1 MDNTSEERYALASLT
16 LASNLW
22 SSPRGRSNR
31 VKHIA
36 RVAAEYMQLLYHVSK
51 AREES
56 CAFIDVLQW
65 VCEISFSTSNHFLVE
80 QRKRSALIVY
90 IQHCR
95 LTSIIYS
102 QHCWQ
107 ACQTL
112 IPMDV
117 YWRSNDWKFSPI
129 LENAFVHMM
138 FSASGVM
145 LKMCWGVTSS
155 DLFWRKYVHCISSS
169 SYLSW
174 IHHRPSTITLLRHH
188 GLLLFRR
195 LLLNPVFLI
204 SCHLQDSIL
213 GHRTPRLLLLVLTK
227 ILRHLTCPLSLLH
240 RPSLR

>member
-1 MDNTSEERYALASLT
+1 MDDTNEERYASASLT
-16 LASNLW
+16 LTYNLW
-22 SSPRGRSNR
+22 LSPRGRSNR
-31 VKHIA
+31 AKHIA

-65 VCEISFSTSNHFLVE
+65 VCEISFSPGNHLLVE

-95 LTSIIYS
+95 LISIISS

-107 ACQTL
+107 ACQT
-112 IPMDV
+112 PSSMDA

-138 FSASGVM
+138 PSASGVM
-145 LKMCWGVTSS
+145 PKMCWDVTLS
-155 DLFWRKYVHCISSS
+155 DLFWRKCVHCISFS

-174 IHHRPSTITLLRHH
+174 IHYRPSTITLLRHH

-204 SCHLQDSIL
+204 SCHL
-213 GHRTPRLLLLVLTK
+213 
-227 ILRHLTCPLSLLH
+227 
-240 RPSLR
+240 